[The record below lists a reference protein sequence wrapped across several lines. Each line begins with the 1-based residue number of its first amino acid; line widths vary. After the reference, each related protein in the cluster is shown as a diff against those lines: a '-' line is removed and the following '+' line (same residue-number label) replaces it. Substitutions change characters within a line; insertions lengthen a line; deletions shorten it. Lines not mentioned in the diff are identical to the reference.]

1 MSFKDIRG
9 HDRLIAILKKYMQ
22 SQRIPSAFLF
32 LGPEGIGKGLVARA
46 LAGALNC
53 TEETS
58 RPCGRCPSCLKIERN
73 QHPDFFILGASD
85 DKNNGDT
92 PAIKIE
98 QIRQLQNRISLKA
111 YEAKFKAVIIENA
124 HNLTAES
131 SNALLKVLEEPPP
144 DTVFMI
150 ISSKPALL
158 FKTIIS
164 RCQILRFSALPPAEL
179 EIILKK
185 DYGLNTQEAH
195 FLAFFCEGRLGSAL
209 KHRDDGL
216 FRQKNTIIDS
226 FRSGDKPLPDYL
238 EDKDT
243 IRLSFSL
250 LAGWLRDLYLL
261 KSGAAGNQGLINLDQ
276 KERLSEAI
284 RRYRFSDLD
293 EALRQVSNSSL
304 YLEQNVNSKLLLS
317 CLRGFIR
324 G

>member
-9 HDRLIAILKKYMQ
+9 HDRPIAILKKYIQ
-22 SQRIPSAFLF
+22 SRRIPSALLF
-32 LGPEGIGKGLVARA
+32 LGPGGIGKGMVARA

-53 TEETS
+53 TEES
-58 RPCGRCPSCLKIERN
+58 SGACGRCPSCLKIEKG
-73 QHPDFFILGASD
+73 QHPDFYIIGSSD

-92 PAIKIE
+92 SAVKIE

-111 YEAKFKAVIIENA
+111 YEAKFKVVIIENA

-144 DTVFMI
+144 DTVFII
-150 ISSKPALL
+150 ISSKASLL

-179 EIILKK
+179 EIILKT
-185 DYGLNTQEAH
+185 DYGLTTQEAH
-195 FLAFFCEGRLGSAL
+195 FLAYFSEGRLGGAL

-216 FRQKNTIIDS
+216 FREKNTIIDS
-226 FRSGDKPLPDYL
+226 FRSDIKPLPDYL

-261 KSGAAGNQGLINLDQ
+261 KSGAEDQELINLDQ
-276 KERLSEAI
+276 KARLSEAI

>member
-9 HDRLIAILKKYMQ
+9 HDRPIAILKKYIQ
-22 SQRIPSAFLF
+22 SGRIPSALLF
-32 LGPEGIGKGLVARA
+32 LGPAGIGKGMVARA

-58 RPCGRCPSCLKIERN
+58 IPCGRCPACLKIEKG
-73 QHPDFFILGASD
+73 QHPDFYILGRSD
-85 DKNNGDT
+85 EKNNGDT
-92 PAIKIE
+92 SAVKID

-111 YEAKFKAVIIENA
+111 YEAKFKVVIIENA

-144 DTVFMI
+144 DTVFLI
-150 ISSKPALL
+150 ISSKRALL

-179 EIILKK
+179 EIILRK
-185 DYGLNTQEAH
+185 DYGLTTQEAH
-195 FLAFFCEGRLGSAL
+195 FLAYFSEGRLGAAL
-209 KHRDDGL
+209 KYRDDAL
-216 FRQKNTIIDS
+216 FREKNMIIDS
-226 FRSGDKPLPDYL
+226 FRSDVKPLPDYL

-261 KSGAAGNQGLINLDQ
+261 KSGAGDAELINLDQ
-276 KERLSEAI
+276 KKQLSEAI

-293 EALRQVSNSSL
+293 DALRQVTNSSL

>member
-1 MSFKDIRG
+1 MSFEDILG
-9 HDRLIAILKKYMQ
+9 HDRPIKILKSYLQ
-22 SQRIPSAFLF
+22 SGRIPSALLF
-32 LGPEGIGKGLVARA
+32 LGPGGIGKGMVARR

-53 TEETS
+53 TEDS
-58 RPCGRCPSCLKIERN
+58 IDLCGQCPSCLKIEKN
-73 QHPDFFILGASD
+73 QHPDFYIIGASD

-92 PAIKIE
+92 SAVKID

-111 YEAKFKAVIIENA
+111 YAAKFKVVIIENA

-150 ISSKPALL
+150 ISSKPTLL

-185 DYGLNTQEAH
+185 DYGLTTQEAH
-195 FLAFFCEGRLGSAL
+195 FLAYFSEGRLGGAL

-226 FRSGDKPLPDYL
+226 FRSDVKRLPDYL
-238 EDKDT
+238 EDRDT

-261 KSGAAGNQGLINLDQ
+261 KSGARDEELINLDQ
-276 KERLSEAI
+276 KERLSEAV